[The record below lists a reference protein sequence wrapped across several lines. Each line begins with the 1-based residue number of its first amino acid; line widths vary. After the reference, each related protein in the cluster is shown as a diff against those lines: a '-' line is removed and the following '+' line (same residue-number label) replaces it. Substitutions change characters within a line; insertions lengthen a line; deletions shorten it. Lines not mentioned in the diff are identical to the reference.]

1 MYWGVGGNEAKME
14 EGYTCKLKR
23 VSKTKH
29 CWGGGL
35 IRQNFRGRIP
45 EKGFKE
51 KKNQGRGEYN
61 VDKLLV

>member
-1 MYWGVGGNEAKME
+1 MY
-14 EGYTCKLKR
+14 
-23 VSKTKH
+23 TKKGFKDKNLLG
-29 CWGGGL
+29 WGGF

-51 KKNQGRGEYN
+51 KKNRGRGEYN